1 MKKRICKMLTLVMT
15 GSMVLGVTSPV
26 YAEKK
31 DDVTKISFAI
41 WDEVQKPV
49 FDEIIEKFETENPD
63 IDVDLQ
69 LTPWSQYWTKLDAA
83 MGSNSAADVFWM
95 NTYLPKYAEAGVLE
109 PLDEYIEIDEIN
121 MDDYVSVLKDSYNY
135 KDVQYCIPKGMDT
148 VQVFF
153 NKAIFEKYGVEE
165 PQTGWTWEDMT
176 DIAKQFKT

>member
-109 PLDEYIEIDEIN
+109 PLDEYIEKDEIN

-148 VQVFF
+148 VQVFSIKLF
-153 NKAIFEKYGVEE
+153 LKNMG
-165 PQTGWTWEDMT
+165 
-176 DIAKQFKT
+176 